1 MRWLCGEQELDIEK
15 DPSVRVRTLP
25 SGDIEVQWGDRV
37 AVVAVAKDARGTVY
51 LGYRGQSWSF
61 QPARGSRGSRGAALP
76 RSGSLVAPMTGIVSA
91 VHVAVG
97 QVVEAYQALAV
108 VEAMK
113 VMATLEAP
121 FAGTV
126 TAIHVASGDRVEHGM
141 VLVELE
147 KT

>member
-1 MRWLCGEQELDIEK
+1 MKWLCNEQVLDIEK
-15 DPSVRVRTLP
+15 DPSVTTRMLP

-37 AVVAVAKDARGTVY
+37 AVIAVAKDARGNLH

-61 QPARGSRGSRGAALP
+61 QPARGQRTAALP
-76 RSGSLVAPMTGIVSA
+76 RSGSLAAPMTGIVSA
-91 VHVAVG
+91 VHVAIG
-97 QVVEAYQALAV
+97 QAVEAYQPLAV

-126 TAIHVASGDRVEHGM
+126 TAIHVAPGDRIEHGT